1 MEVQTGSA
9 TTGRTDMPTQNAFA
23 AAPETNPMPHLCVHF
38 PLQGRQLPAD
48 HGYALYSAVT
58 HAMPE
63 IHGQSWLGIELI
75 SGVPWREGI
84 IALPARG
91 AALRLRVPADRY
103 GLLLPLAGRRLDI
116 AGHPLRLGIPTA
128 RPLQPAPSLYARIVT
143 IKKFTEPEPFLDAAR
158 RQLDTLGVTAT
169 LELPVNDEGR
179 VRRRVI
185 TIRDRRVV
193 GFSLAAHGL
202 TDSDSLFL
210 QTHGLGGRRS
220 MGCGHFNPISG
231 K

>member
-1 MEVQTGSA
+1 
-9 TTGRTDMPTQNAFA
+9 MPTQNALA
-23 AAPETNPMPHLCVHF
+23 AAPDTDPMPHVCVNF

-58 HAMPE
+58 RALPAL
-63 IHGQSWLGIELI
+63 HGQPWLGIELI

-91 AALRLRVPADRY
+91 AALRLRVPVDRY
-103 GLLLPLAGRRLDI
+103 GQLLPLAGRRLDV
-116 AGHPLRLGIPTA
+116 ASHPLRLGIPTA
-128 RPLQPAPSLYARIVT
+128 RPLQPAPSLYARCIT

-158 RQLDTLGVTAT
+158 RQLDALGVTAT
-169 LELPVNDEGR
+169 LELPVNDEGQ

-202 TDSDSLFL
+202 ADSDSLLL

-220 MGCGHFNPISG
+220 MGCGHFNPILNSIVSERSRL
-231 K
+231 